1 MVTTAKDFYRMLNKC
16 SHTSSPAGYI
26 FDFIR
31 DYKRYMCAYMC
42 VVQHAISL
50 ISLHVEARFT
60 RFPVLVN
67 AFRSQPQFDRY
78 RRTITNVTWLT
89 PTAYRTAVL
98 SCRYI
103 GLAVSIIVETYGWPC
118 ELMTSN
124 ITNYQSRLHRRGW
137 SRKIDTA
144 GRPYQSRSAKQTRKL
159 VLRDRYSR
167 TMHNGVSQP
176 SAFRWDI
183 KRTPSCT
190 IASLRTKITHNFT
203 VGKWKFVEIK
213 QYYNN

>member
-1 MVTTAKDFYRMLNKC
+1 MFAYIESGRC
-16 SHTSSPAGYI
+16 YI

-31 DYKRYMCAYMC
+31 DYKRYVCAYICMSYSAQL
-42 VVQHAISL
+42 VWFRFALPWS
-50 ISLHVEARFT
+50 SFARL
-60 RFPVLVN
+60 PVLVN
-67 AFRSQPQFDRY
+67 AFRIQPQFDRY

-89 PTAYRTAVL
+89 PTAYRTVVL

-103 GLAVSIIVETYGWPC
+103 GLAVSIIVETYGRPC

-137 SRKIDTA
+137 PRKIDTA
-144 GRPYQSRSAKQTRKL
+144 GRSYQSRSAKQTRRL
-159 VLRDRYSR
+159 VLQDRYSR

-190 IASLRTKITHNFT
+190 IASL
-203 VGKWKFVEIK
+203 
-213 QYYNN
+213 